1 MDFFNAVFY
10 QPLFNLLIFLYN
22 ILPGH
27 DLGIAII
34 LLTLFVKVVLFPLSW
49 KQTEA
54 QYKMQELQPKLKEIK
69 EQHKDNKE
77 ALALAQIQIFK
88 DHKINPLSSC
98 LPLLVQFPFLIALFY
113 VFQNGIKGGETF
125 SLLYPFVQNPGTLN
139 ETFVG
144 ILSLISKNNI
154 PLAVIAAGLQFWF
167 MKISMPQ
174 KDAEK
179 KKEKKDPKAD
189 EDFTTIMNQQMVV
202 FMPLMTGVMA
212 YQFPNGLGLYWVAQ
226 TALSIIQQ
234 YGFLLMRKKQHAV
247 VQKSS

>member
-1 MDFFNAVFY
+1 MIEFFNAVFY
-10 QPLFNLLIFLYN
+10 QPLFNLLIFLYT

-34 LLTLFVKVVLFPLSW
+34 LLTVFVKIILFPLSW
-49 KQTEA
+49 KQTDA
-54 QYKMQELQPKLKEIK
+54 QYKMQELQPKLKELK

-113 VFQNGIKGGETF
+113 VFQNGIKGGESL
-125 SLLYPFVQNPGTLN
+125 SLLYPFIQNPGALN
-139 ETFVG
+139 ETFLG
-144 ILSLISKNNI
+144 ALSLVSKHNI
-154 PLAVIAAGLQFWF
+154 PLAVITAGLQFWF
-167 MKISMPQ
+167 MKISIPQ
-174 KDAEK
+174 KHTE
-179 KKEKKDPKAD
+179 KKEKKDSKAD
-189 EDFTTIMNQQMVV
+189 EDFATIMNQQMVV

-234 YGFLLMRKKQHAV
+234 YGFLILRKKQKASV
-247 VQKSS
+247 

>member
-1 MDFFNAVFY
+1 MMQLFSTIFY
-10 QPLFNLLIFLYN
+10 QPLFNLLIFFYN
-22 ILPGH
+22 VLPGH

-34 LLTLFVKVVLFPLSW
+34 LLTIFVKVVLFPLSW

-54 QYKMQELQPKLKEIK
+54 QYKMQELQPKLKEMK

-113 VFQNGIKGGETF
+113 VFQNGLKGGEAF
-125 SLLYPFVQNPGTLN
+125 SLLYSFIQNPGTLN
-139 ETFVG
+139 ETFLGVF
-144 ILSLISKNNI
+144 SLVSKNNVL
-154 PLAVIAAGLQFWF
+154 LAVITAGLQFWF
-167 MKISMPQ
+167 MKISMTQ
-174 KDAEK
+174 KDT
-179 KKEKKDPKAD
+179 KKEKEKKNSKD
-189 EDFTTIMNQQMVV
+189 EDFATIMNQQMVL

-234 YGFLLMRKKQHAV
+234 YGFLLMRKKQSLAL
-247 VQKSS
+247 QKSS